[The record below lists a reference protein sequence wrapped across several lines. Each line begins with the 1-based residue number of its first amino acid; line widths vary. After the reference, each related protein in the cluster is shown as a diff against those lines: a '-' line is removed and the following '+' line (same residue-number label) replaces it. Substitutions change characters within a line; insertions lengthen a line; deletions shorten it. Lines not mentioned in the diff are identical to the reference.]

1 MEKMGQK
8 ISILITQQL
17 WDLSSSQSARNR
29 RCSLLQNK
37 LLFIATRMNS
47 TFIRKNI
54 NKKDINLK
62 LILFSL
68 KQWGEGGGV
77 LLCIIG
83 GFVERGREVMFVC
96 FARKVCSF
104 IRKKIKCAPRPT
116 TPILH
121 ISSKLSDL

>member
-1 MEKMGQK
+1 MEKMGQE
-8 ISILITQQL
+8 ISMLITQQL

-62 LILFSL
+62 LILFSS
-68 KQWGEGGGV
+68 KQWGEGGSVVYYWGF
-77 LLCIIG
+77 CWEGEG
-83 GFVERGREVMFVC
+83 GYCMFVC

>member
-1 MEKMGQK
+1 MEKMGQE

-62 LILFSL
+62 LILFSS
-68 KQWGEGGGV
+68 KQWGEGGGSV
-77 LLCIIG
+77 VYYW
-83 GFVERGREVMFVC
+83 GFC
-96 FARKVCSF
+96 
-104 IRKKIKCAPRPT
+104 
-116 TPILH
+116 
-121 ISSKLSDL
+121 